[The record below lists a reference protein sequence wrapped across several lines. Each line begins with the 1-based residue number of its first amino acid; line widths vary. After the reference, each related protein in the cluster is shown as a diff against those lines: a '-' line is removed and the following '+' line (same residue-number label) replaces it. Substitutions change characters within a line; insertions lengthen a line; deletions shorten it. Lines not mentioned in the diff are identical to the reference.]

1 MRRRLK
7 LTGISAQ
14 GRVETPQTSHHL
26 QHTLIRSYGLLLA
39 FAYGCV
45 LCSCAEPPTPP
56 SLASDPLVP
65 LVSATHRHVHTYI
78 PTYHTLLLAIHYIH
92 TTYVHTH
99 PYASTSHAIHNTTR
113 K

>member
-1 MRRRLK
+1 MIPVLQSFQSFFFFSKFPLSNFFRCANTLTGSETRTKGARSGLFTEKTQQMRRRLK

-56 SLASDPLVP
+56 FFG
-65 LVSATHRHVHTYI
+65 I
-78 PTYHTLLLAIHYIH
+78 
-92 TTYVHTH
+92 
-99 PYASTSHAIHNTTR
+99 
-113 K
+113 